1 MSNAQQNV
9 SAIKLVDS
17 ESNTQLLQFKSF
29 VDKSEITTSSNIPL
43 LIGVQSLSI
52 VNHNGDS
59 IIDVVKVLKKLD
71 QRIEYLETIILNHL
85 S

>member
-29 VDKSEITTSSNIPL
+29 FDKSEITTSSNIPL

-71 QRIEYLETIILNHL
+71 QRIEYLETIILNHF